1 MKMDNATL
9 VVRTD
14 GDPST
19 LAPLLR
25 QLVRQLDPG
34 ASLDQVGALDS
45 KVSASVSEPRFT
57 TLMLTAFSGLALA
70 LAATGLYGVLSYTV
84 VQRQRE
90 MGLRAALGATRAEL
104 MTMVLREGLRVTV
117 VGLALGLTVA
127 AVAMRATATVL
138 FGVSPLDLVAF
149 SIAPLLLVA
158 VAFAACLVPA
168 WRAATIDPAV
178 ALSAE

>member
-1 MKMDNATL
+1 MDNATL
-9 VVRTD
+9 VVRTA

-19 LAPLLR
+19 LVPLLR
-25 QLVRQLDPG
+25 QLVRQLEPG
-34 ASLDQVGALDS
+34 AALDQVGARDS

-57 TLMLTAFSGLALA
+57 TLVLTAFSGLALA

-104 MTMVLREGLRVTV
+104 MAMVLREGLGVTA
-117 VGLALGLTVA
+117 VGIAIGMAVA
-127 AVAMRATATVL
+127 AVATRATANIL
-138 FGVSPLDLVAF
+138 FGVTPLDAIAF
-149 SIAPLLLVA
+149 SVAPIVLIVVA
-158 VAFAACLVPA
+158 LAACLLPA
-168 WRAATIDPAV
+168 WRAATVDPAA